1 MLTNIGN
8 GYDKWSGHF
17 TAPLKGL
24 FVFSCTVMAV
34 NGHYIS
40 VVLVK
45 NGQEMMVTIASNS
58 AWETGAVSTVLVL
71 NKGDKV
77 WIRRNANGRHIHGN
91 YNNFSEYLISRK
103 M

>member
-1 MLTNIGN
+1 
-8 GYDKWSGHF
+8 
-17 TAPLKGL
+17 
-24 FVFSCTVMAV
+24 MAV

-45 NGQEMMVTIASNS
+45 NGQEMMVTISSNS